1 MKKVLLFLL
10 IPFTLMMAQD
20 FNHRPATGLFMS
32 VGVGPR
38 FPVGDFSENQ
48 NIGIGLDLE
57 LAYTNTNF
65 LPVFVFGNLGYM
77 NFPGKQ
83 GFYRDSEYSSLTTN
97 ILGVNGGARYYLP
110 PFIDDIVLLMPV
122 LEVSASIA
130 YLEKGHVFKID
141 AGKANFTEN
150 NFKTGFKISAG
161 FSMFI
166 MDVMASYNYLHN
178 NQFVALDMK
187 VRIPIFVEM

>member
-1 MKKVLLFLL
+1 MKKLLLLL
-10 IPFTLMMAQD
+10 IISFLTISAQD
-20 FNHRPATGLFMS
+20 FIHHPATGLFMS

-57 LAYTNTNF
+57 MAYTNTNF
-65 LPVFVFGNLGYM
+65 LPIFVFGNLGYM

-83 GFYRDSEYSSLTTN
+83 GFYRDSDYSSLTTN
-97 ILGVNGGARYYLP
+97 ILQINGGVRYYLP
-110 PFIDDIVLLMPV
+110 PLIDDIVLLMPV
-122 LEVSASIA
+122 IEASAA
-130 YLEKGHVFKID
+130 FGYFEKGHVFKID
-141 AGKANFTEN
+141 SGKRNFTEN

-161 FSMFI
+161 FSMFL